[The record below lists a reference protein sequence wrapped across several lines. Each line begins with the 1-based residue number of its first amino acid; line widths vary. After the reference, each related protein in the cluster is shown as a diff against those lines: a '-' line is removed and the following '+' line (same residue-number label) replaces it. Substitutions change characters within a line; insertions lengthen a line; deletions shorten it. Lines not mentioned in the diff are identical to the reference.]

1 MKHSTD
7 RLTIE
12 NINFQHLRGPMNSD
26 VHKITDITISTV
38 STEPLTG
45 ILEVDAG
52 DRTVKFEITEQLAH
66 LICTDL
72 ERFLTR

>member
-7 RLTIE
+7 YLTIE
-12 NINFQHLRGPMNSD
+12 DLNFSTCEEPMKSD
-26 VHKITDITISTV
+26 VHKITGVTISTT

-52 DRTVKFEITEQLAH
+52 DRIVKFEITEQLAH

>member
-1 MKHSTD
+1 MK
-7 RLTIE
+7 
-12 NINFQHLRGPMNSD
+12 SD
-26 VHKITDITISTV
+26 VHQITDVTISTT

-52 DRTVKFEITEQLAH
+52 DRIIKFEITERLAH

-72 ERFLTR
+72 EHFLTR

>member
-1 MKHSTD
+1 
-7 RLTIE
+7 
-12 NINFQHLRGPMNSD
+12 MNSD